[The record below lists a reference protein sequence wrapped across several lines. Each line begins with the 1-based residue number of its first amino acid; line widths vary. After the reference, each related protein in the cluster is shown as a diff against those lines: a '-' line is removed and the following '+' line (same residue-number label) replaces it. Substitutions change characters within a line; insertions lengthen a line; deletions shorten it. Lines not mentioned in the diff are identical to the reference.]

1 MAFKKDV
8 WSGSGER
15 SEHTVLM
22 EIKPSKSV
30 GPTKYTEH
38 YSYISVTLLGGMFLP
53 LAQVPLSPST
63 RDGRYRIIE
72 NLREILT
79 T

>member
-1 MAFKKDV
+1 MYLFLRIVVAFKKAI

-22 EIKPSKSV
+22 EIKHSKTV

-38 YSYISVTLLGGMFLP
+38 YSYISVTMLGGMFLP
-53 LAQVPLSPST
+53 LAQVPLSPSP
-63 RDGRYRIIE
+63 RDGTE
-72 NLREILT
+72 
-79 T
+79 